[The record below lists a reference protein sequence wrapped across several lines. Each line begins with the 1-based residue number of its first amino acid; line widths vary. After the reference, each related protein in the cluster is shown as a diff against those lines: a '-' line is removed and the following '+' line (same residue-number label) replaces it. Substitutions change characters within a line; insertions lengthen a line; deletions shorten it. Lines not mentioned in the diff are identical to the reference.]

1 MTTLSLPAR
10 LPAPARHWHLGAPW
24 RRWLA
29 AFTPR
34 RRRQADRVI
43 LRHLRGDRVRC
54 DADFRLEFER
64 RLLGQ

>member
-10 LPAPARHWHLGAPW
+10 LPATARRWDLGALW
-24 RRWLA
+24 RGWLA
-29 AFTPR
+29 AFTAR

-43 LRHLRGDRVRC
+43 LHHLRSDRVQC
-54 DADFRLEFER
+54 DADFRLELER

>member
-10 LPAPARHWHLGAPW
+10 LPASFRLGALW
-24 RRWLA
+24 RGWLA
-29 AFTPR
+29 AFAAR

-43 LRHLRGDRVRC
+43 LQHLRSDRVQC
-54 DADFRLEFER
+54 DAGFRLELER

>member
-1 MTTLSLPAR
+1 MTTLLLLAR
-10 LPAPARHWHLGAPW
+10 LPAPAPRWRLGALW

-29 AFTPR
+29 AFEAR

-43 LRHLRGDRVRC
+43 LRLLRRDRVHC
-54 DADFRLEFER
+54 GADFRLELER

>member
-1 MTTLSLPAR
+1 MTTLLLPAR
-10 LPAPARHWHLGAPW
+10 LPAPPRWRLSALW

-29 AFTPR
+29 AFEAR

-43 LRHLRGDRVRC
+43 LRLVRRDRVHC
-54 DADFRLEFER
+54 SADFRLELER

>member
-1 MTTLSLPAR
+1 MTTLSFPAR
-10 LPAPARHWHLGAPW
+10 LPAPARHWHPGALW

-29 AFTPR
+29 AFEAR

-43 LRHLRGDRVRC
+43 LRLVRSDRGHC
-54 DADFRLEFER
+54 DADFRLELER